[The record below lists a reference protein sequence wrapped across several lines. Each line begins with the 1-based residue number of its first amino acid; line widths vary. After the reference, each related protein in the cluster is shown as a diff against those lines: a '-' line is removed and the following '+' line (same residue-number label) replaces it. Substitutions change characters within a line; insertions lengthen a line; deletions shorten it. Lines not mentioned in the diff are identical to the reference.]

1 MALIYY
7 FVHWICDK
15 LHLQNWV
22 YNHLLFAGSKWLCL
36 FLVLIIP
43 EFG

>member
-7 FVHWICDK
+7 LVPLDLRF
-15 LHLQNWV
+15 HLQNCV

>member
-7 FVHWICDK
+7 LVPLDLRF
-15 LHLQNWV
+15 HLQNWV

>member
-7 FVHWICDK
+7 LVPLALRFH
-15 LHLQNWV
+15 WV